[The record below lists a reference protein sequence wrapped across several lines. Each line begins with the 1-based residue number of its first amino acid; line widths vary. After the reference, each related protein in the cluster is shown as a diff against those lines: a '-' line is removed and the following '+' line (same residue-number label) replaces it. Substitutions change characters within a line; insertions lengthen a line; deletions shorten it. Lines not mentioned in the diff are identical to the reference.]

1 MSIAREK
8 INGQFLQNKQVNEDT
23 LSILADNIQLAADML
38 IQCLLNGKKLLCCG
52 NGGSASA
59 SQHFSS
65 ELLNRYEMN
74 RPALPA
80 VSLTT
85 DCSTITSISNDDDFR
100 KIFSRQIK
108 AIGQSGDVL
117 VAFTTSGESPNIV
130 EAIKAAQMRNLTVL
144 VLSGKD
150 GGVLPDFLKEN
161 DLELRVPSMS
171 TPRIQELHLLITHCF
186 CELIDDHLFGKTG

>member
-23 LSILADNIQLAADML
+23 LSILADNILLAAEML

-117 VAFTTSGESPNIV
+117 IVFTTSGESPNVI

-144 VLSGKD
+144 ALSGKD
-150 GGVLPDFLKEN
+150 GGVLPDVLKDN

-186 CELIDDHLFGKTG
+186 CELIDDHLFGKTS